1 MHLALEPQII
11 PSEYCSPSFTIHGG
25 MLPTVKLCVC
35 VWRGVYCVCVCVWE
49 GVIVIPLQYEL
60 TLMTWWEVGLSS
72 IEEGG

>member
-35 VWRGVYCVCVCVWE
+35 VCGGGFIVCVCVCV
-49 GVIVIPLQYEL
+49 
-60 TLMTWWEVGLSS
+60 
-72 IEEGG
+72 GGGYCDTVTI